1 MTNPLAEEI
10 KALYLALRCKFGV
23 EEARSWKFLVII
35 RQLHDFSLTECSKKK
50 NVARGPAS
58 RAHMFML
65 RCPLDILLD
74 HNT

>member
-50 NVARGPAS
+50 
-58 RAHMFML
+58 M
-65 RCPLDILLD
+65 
-74 HNT
+74 